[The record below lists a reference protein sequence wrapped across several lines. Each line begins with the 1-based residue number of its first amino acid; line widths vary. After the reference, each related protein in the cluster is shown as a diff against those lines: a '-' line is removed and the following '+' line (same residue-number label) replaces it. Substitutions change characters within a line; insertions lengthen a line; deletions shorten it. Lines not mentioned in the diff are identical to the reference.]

1 MLYILQEESKEL
13 KMSLFGWL
21 ENIPW
26 WRDLS
31 YPAKGALLRA
41 FKAALSV
48 IVSAVLTLVTAGLLF
63 PATMNPTTIVFLTAL
78 LTSILQGLDKYLR
91 ESALEKEMLG
101 DSNTS
106 NVGVD
111 VQVDVAV
118 TDNPPD
124 GT

>member
-1 MLYILQEESKEL
+1 MP
-13 KMSLFGWL
+13 SLFGWL

-48 IVSAVLTLVTAGLLF
+48 IVSAVLTLLASGLLLPSTLD
-63 PATMNPTTIVFLTAL
+63 PAVMVLLTAI
-78 LTSILQGLDKYLR
+78 LTSILQGVDKYLR
-91 ESALEKEMLG
+91 ESSLEKEMLG
-101 DSNTS
+101 DANI
-106 NVGVD
+106 GID

-118 TDNPPD
+118 TDNPD

>member
-1 MLYILQEESKEL
+1 MLYTQQEKSKEI

-48 IVSAVLTLVTAGLLF
+48 IVSAVLTLLASGLLLPSTLD
-63 PATMNPTTIVFLTAL
+63 PAVMVLLTAI
-78 LTSILQGLDKYLR
+78 LTSILQGVDKYLR
-91 ESALEKEMLG
+91 ESSLEKEMLG
-101 DSNTS
+101 ESNI
-106 NVGVD
+106 GID

-118 TDNPPD
+118 TDNPD

>member
-1 MLYILQEESKEL
+1 MP
-13 KMSLFGWL
+13 SLFGWL

-48 IVSAVLTLVTAGLLF
+48 IVSAVLTLLTAGLLL
-63 PATMNPTTIVFLTAL
+63 PATMDPVLMVLITAI
-78 LTSILQGLDKYLR
+78 LTSVLQGIDKYLR

-101 DSNTS
+101 DGSNI
-106 NVGVD
+106 GID

-118 TDNPPD
+118 TDNPD